1 MMSHA
6 GHAWDCLHPDTRNSF
21 QVDFMKSIVKYT
33 HFSLPADF
41 MTVQM
46 CVFFI
51 LTFFIKNICCPGKEL
66 DDSKTVR

>member
-6 GHAWDCLHPDTRNSF
+6 GHAWDCVPPDTRNSF
-21 QVDFMKSIVKYT
+21 QVGFMKSIVKYT

-46 CVFFI
+46 CAFFI
-51 LTFFIKNICCPGKEL
+51 
-66 DDSKTVR
+66 